1 MFIVPQV
8 LETGFKP
15 VLFLLEFRERI
26 QECTCALKTFFIA
39 EKLTHRGVGGGER
52 PLYKMFLR
60 KLITS
65 GKQRENI
72 YFKHLTA
79 LMSK

>member
-1 MFIVPQV
+1 MCSQNIFHSRKINPQ
-8 LETGFKP
+8 G
-15 VLFLLEFRERI
+15 
-26 QECTCALKTFFIA
+26 
-39 EKLTHRGVGGGER
+39 GGGGGER